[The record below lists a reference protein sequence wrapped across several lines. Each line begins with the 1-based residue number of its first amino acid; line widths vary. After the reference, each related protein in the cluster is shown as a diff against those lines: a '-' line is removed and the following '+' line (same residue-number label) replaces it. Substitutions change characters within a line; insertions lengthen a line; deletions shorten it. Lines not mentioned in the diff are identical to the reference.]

1 MIQLFRVAYAH
12 NGALEVGLVLSS
24 IRCGFFSQDETVCEL
39 AIEVMERVSEAARY
53 STLAISLMSFCM

>member
-24 IRCGFFSQDETVCEL
+24 IRCGFFSQDEYVCEL
-39 AIEVMERVSEAARY
+39 AIEVMERISEDFY
-53 STLAISLMSFCM
+53 QKPNETGL